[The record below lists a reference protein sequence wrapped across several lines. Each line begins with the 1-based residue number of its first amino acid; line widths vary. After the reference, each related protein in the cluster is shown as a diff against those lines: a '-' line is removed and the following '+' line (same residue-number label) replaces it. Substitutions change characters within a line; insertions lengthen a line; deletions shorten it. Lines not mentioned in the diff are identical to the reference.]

1 MEPLQH
7 VVLLGDSIFDNASYV
22 PNGLPVIDLLRQQLP
37 AIWQVRLL
45 AVDGDVS
52 LDVLMQLKR
61 LPEDATHLVIS
72 CGGND
77 ALQASGVVN
86 ELVATVNEAL
96 DTLANM
102 RDAFRRDYRQVLV
115 AAMKTDLP
123 VAVCTIYDAVPGLP
137 RELQAALALFNEV
150 ILFEAA
156 KAGLAVID
164 LRVICDAPKD
174 YSEISVIEPSEPGGI
189 KIAAAIARLLTR
201 GFSLPGASVIQI

>member
-7 VVLLGDSIFDNASYV
+7 AVLLGDSIFDNASYV
-22 PNGLPVIDLLRQQLP
+22 PNGRPVIDLLRGQLP
-37 AIWQVRLL
+37 AIWQVSLL

-61 LPEDATHLVIS
+61 LPVDATHLVIS

-96 DTLANM
+96 DRLADV
-102 RDAFRRDYRQVLV
+102 REAFRHNYRQVLV
-115 AAMKTDLP
+115 AAMKTDKP
-123 VAVCTIYDAVPGLP
+123 VFVCTIYDAVPGLP
-137 RELQAALALFNEV
+137 HELQAALALFNEV

-156 KAGLAVID
+156 KMGLSVID
-164 LRVICDAPKD
+164 LRVICDAPTD
-174 YSEISVIEPSEPGGI
+174 YSEISVIEPSERGGL
-189 KIAAAIARLLTR
+189 KIATAIARLLTR
-201 GFSLPGASVIQI
+201 NLTVPGGAVLQI